1 MTMIRLIS
9 LIALLP
15 AAFLAA
21 PAVAQSAPSLRAS
34 ASISSDIVTLGDLV
48 ADAGPLADRA
58 IFRAPDLGQTG
69 TVSAVAILDAAKAQG
84 LHHIASNGISEVSVT
99 RASRLVDA
107 GELRAHV
114 SVALALS
121 AGFDDPEALRP
132 DISPVHLPVE
142 ADGAIHISD
151 ASWNETDKTFRATL
165 TVRRIDG
172 RDERRELAGPATE
185 TSAVIALRR
194 DVSRG
199 SVITP
204 NDVEVLRVAR
214 NEAKIGALDT
224 LDEAVGKEARR
235 ALREGHSL
243 KGSDLEEPTL
253 VKGSSPVTVVVKSGA
268 MTLTATAQ
276 ALRDGKLG
284 DTIQVMNIQSKRV
297 LQAVVTGPS
306 EVAVNPP
313 RTLVTAAK

>member
-21 PAVAQSAPSLRAS
+21 PVLAQNAPSLRAS

-69 TVSAVAILDAAKAQG
+69 TVPAAAILDAAKAQG
-84 LHHIASNGISEVSVT
+84 LHHIVSNGISEVSVT

-132 DISPVHLPVE
+132 DIAPVHLPVE
-142 ADGAIHISD
+142 ADGTIHIGD

-165 TVRRIDG
+165 VVRRIDG
-172 RDERRELAGPATE
+172 RDERRELAGHATE

-194 DVSRG
+194 DVARG
-199 SVITP
+199 DVITEG
-204 NDVEVLRVAR
+204 DLEVLRVAKKDAR
-214 NEAKIGALDT
+214 TEQIQSFAEAI
-224 LDEAVGKEARR
+224 GKEARR
-235 ALREGHSL
+235 SLREGHSL
-243 KGSDLEEPTL
+243 KGSDLGEPTL
-253 VKGSSPVTVVVKSGA
+253 VKSSSNVTIVVKSGA
-268 MTLTATAQ
+268 MTLTASAQ

-297 LQAVVTGPS
+297 LHAVVTGPS

>member
-1 MTMIRLIS
+1 MIRLIS

-15 AAFLAA
+15 AALLAS
-21 PAVAQSAPSLRAS
+21 PVLAQNTASLRSS
-34 ASISSDIVTLGDLV
+34 ASISSDIVTLGDLI

-69 TVSAVAILDAAKAQG
+69 TVSAAAVIDAAHAQG
-84 LHHIASNGISEVSVT
+84 LRHVTSNGISEVRVT
-99 RASRLVDA
+99 RASRLVEA

-114 SVALALS
+114 SVALALA
-121 AGFDDPEALRP
+121 AGFDDPETLSPEIA
-132 DISPVHLPVE
+132 PVHLPVE
-142 ADGAIHISD
+142 ADGAINIDD
-151 ASWNETDKTFRATL
+151 ASWDETEKTFRATL

-172 RDERRELAGPATE
+172 RDERRELTGRAIE

-194 DVSRG
+194 DVARG

-204 NDVEVLRVAR
+204 DDLDILRIPKD
-214 NEAKIGALDT
+214 ETKIAALGT
-224 LDEAVGKEARR
+224 LAEAVGKEARR

-243 KGSDLEEPTL
+243 KETDLGEPTL
-253 VKGSSPVTVVVKSGA
+253 VRGSSSVTIVVKSGA
-268 MTLTATAQ
+268 MTLTASAQ

-284 DTIQVMNIQSKRV
+284 DTIQVMNLQSKRV
-297 LQAVVTGPS
+297 LQAVVTGPN